1 MRPIHKAASERV
13 IMHIEP
19 MLQATIRGSIAS
31 ARTPGGGVVKAECL
45 RALIEEAIIRY
56 HTETRGNA
64 GPTPLSEWSR
74 TGTGRR
80 G

>member
-1 MRPIHKAASERV
+1 L
-13 IMHIEP
+13 HIEP
-19 MLQATIRGSIAS
+19 MLQAAISGCIAS
-31 ARTPGGGVVKAECL
+31 ARAPGGVVVKPERL
-45 RALIEEAIIRY
+45 RSLIEEAVNRY